1 MSISDR
7 HDSSMT
13 RLLCILLAMTFAASS
28 SARAADA
35 SSPPAGLCATPAQ
48 AATIRAAIAGKEPG
62 PLFSVA
68 ANLKLPE
75 GLVLSA
81 LPTAEAHGVSPIHFA
96 AIWKSLEMWDDA
108 LTLVT
113 KGANIIEI
121 RGQVGIGEPSKRSKF
136 FNLSRKGG
144 GLNGHLRPDLY
155 SAIYGISRTGKESS
169 LQGVAFV
176 DQTGEVVFTVYL
188 PSEGETPPAS
198 LVKQFEGTWNL
209 LRSLPALCP
218 K

>member
-1 MSISDR
+1 MKSLKISMMVMLMTSLITDVMAS
-7 HDSSMT
+7 DSP
-13 RLLCILLAMTFAASS
+13 APAA
-28 SARAADA
+28 
-35 SSPPAGLCATPAQ
+35 LCATPAQ

-75 GLVLSA
+75 GLVMSA
-81 LPTAEAHGVSPIHFA
+81 LPSTEAHGVSPSHFS
-96 AIWKSLEMWDDA
+96 AIWKSLETWDDA

-121 RGQVGIGEPSKRSKF
+121 RGTVGVGEPSKRSKF
-136 FNLSRKGG
+136 FNISRKGG

-155 SAIYGISRTGKESS
+155 SAIYGISRLGKESS

-176 DQTGEVVFTVYL
+176 DQSGDVVFTVYL
-188 PSEGETPPAS
+188 PSEGETPPES

-209 LRSLPALCP
+209 LRSLPVLCP